1 MQYRDILKKLA
12 KFQVK
17 HPFITVGILL
27 GVLLIVYGGMSQ
39 VRTVASLEQMMPK
52 DTPEIKAFHELRD
65 QYMGQDMIAVVVEI
79 DRNSQLINGVD
90 DIREQRV
97 MEYVQQVQEQL
108 LSSPDIHKVYAA
120 TDIIYMASGMSVNE
134 IPPQLYTQIISDPEL
149 EEQLSRFINNDY
161 SITIIIAT
169 TDISADDTRM
179 KLLAE
184 QLTDDLEK
192 MGHPPGVNTKLTGTP
207 IVQQKLGELI
217 QQDRNSTQ
225 NISTLFVFIATAI
238 VFGALTSAFVPILIV
253 TISVSILYGIM
264 GYAKLPISTLAGGVA
279 AMVIGIGIDYAIYMM
294 NKFKNTRKEGK
305 SIEESIETAMTDT
318 GTALTGAAIATILA
332 FLAFLLGSMPEMNR
346 FGILMAIGVGVAFI
360 LSLFGLPAI
369 LIIEE
374 KIIHKIS
381 KKARFGIDKEYILYE
396 KNDIHP
402 DDYEIIDPGHEE
414 FIHIKND
421 FKIVRPK
428 KEYTQK
434 VKRTK

>member
-1 MQYRDILKKLA
+1 MPYRDILKKLA

-17 HPFITVGILL
+17 HPFITVGIIL
-27 GVLLIVYGGMSQ
+27 GVLLILYGGISQ
-39 VRTVASLEQMMPK
+39 VKTVASLEQMMPK

-65 QYMGQDMIAVVVEI
+65 RYMGQDMIAIVIEI
-79 DRNSQLINGVD
+79 DRNSQLINGVN

-108 LSSPDIHKVYAA
+108 LSSPDIRNAYAA
-120 TDIIYMASGMSVNE
+120 TDIIYQASGMRIRE
-134 IPPQLYTQIISDPEL
+134 MPPRLYEQIISNPEL
-149 EEQLSRFINNDY
+149 KDHLSRFINNDY

-184 QLTDDLEK
+184 QLTDDLET
-192 MGHPPGVNTKLTGTP
+192 MGHPPGINTKLTGTP

-217 QQDRNSTQ
+217 QQDRSNTQ
-225 NISTLFVFIATAI
+225 NISTLLVFTATAI
-238 VFGALTSAFVPILIV
+238 IFGALTSAFVPILIV

-264 GYAKLPISTLAGGVA
+264 GYVGLPISTLAGGVA

-305 SIEESIETAMTDT
+305 SIDESIETAMTDT

-346 FGILMAIGVGVAFI
+346 FGILMAIGVGIAFV

-381 KKARFGIDKEYILYE
+381 KRARFGIDKEYILYE
-396 KNDIHP
+396 NDEIHP

-414 FIHIKND
+414 FIHIKNN

-428 KEYTQK
+428 NNGNQK
-434 VKRTK
+434 FKIKK